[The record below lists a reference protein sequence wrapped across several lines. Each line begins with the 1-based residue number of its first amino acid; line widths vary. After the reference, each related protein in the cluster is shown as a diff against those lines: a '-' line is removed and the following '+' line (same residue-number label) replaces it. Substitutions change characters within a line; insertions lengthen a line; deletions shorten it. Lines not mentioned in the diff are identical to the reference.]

1 MRLVL
6 SIFLYLLI
14 TPAQAGV
21 ISIVIDDLGYSESLG
36 QRAIDL
42 PAAVTL
48 SVLPSTPHSS
58 SLINK
63 ASANGHE
70 VMLHLPMQASEAA
83 PQEPGTLTLDMSELE
98 LKDKI
103 QQLISIYPNI
113 AGVNNHMGSGMTS
126 SDQQMQWLMQALAD
140 RPELFF
146 LDSRTTA
153 LTVAQKQA
161 RLHQVPNT
169 RRDVFL
175 DNDPNDPEKIRAQLI
190 SLVNKAKRDG
200 FALAIG
206 HPHSIT
212 LRVLEQEL
220 PALESQGIELV
231 PVSEYISRKNHH
243 QEQLTSLQH

>member
-1 MRLVL
+1 MRLVS
-6 SIFLYLLI
+6 SILLYLLI

-36 QRAIDL
+36 QRAINL

-48 SVLPSTPHSS
+48 SVLPNTPHSNT
-58 SLINK
+58 LIHK

-83 PQEPGTLTLDMSELE
+83 PQEPQTLTLDMSERE
-98 LKDKI
+98 LKEKI
-103 QQLISIYPNI
+103 EHLISDHPGI
-113 AGVNNHMGSGMTS
+113 AGVNNHMGSSMTR
-126 SDQQMQWLMQALAD
+126 SDQKMQWLMQSLAEQ
-140 RPELFF
+140 PNLFF

-161 RLHQVPNT
+161 GIYDVPNT

-175 DNDPNDPEKIRAQLI
+175 DNEHNDPEKIRAQLNI
-190 SLVNKAKRDG
+190 LINKAKRDG

-206 HPHSIT
+206 HPHATT

-220 PALESQGIELV
+220 PGLASRGIELV
-231 PVSEYISRKNHH
+231 PVSEYISRQHH
-243 QEQLTSLQH
+243 QAHLTSLHP